1 MNYTFVILGIIVVIL
16 IYIIYTI
23 TMNQLTT
30 LKSNANLNTQNAPI
44 SIVLAPYSR
53 QYTYNLLFYLAGEP
67 SSSPVTIFARP
78 GFHSLSLTVDTS
90 NTNKVYNLVYTPS
103 NSESFVVEKNV
114 AFNQWIYISISVNNN
129 VCDFYINGKLV
140 SSVTDNSFLTLPT
153 SNQVILGNLNA
164 YIQSFTYYPRDFSAI
179 DVYNSYLGLNSGIN
193 SIYNLLTTYTV
204 AVSLLKN
211 GVKEASQTIL

>member
-1 MNYTFVILGIIVVIL
+1 
-16 IYIIYTI
+16 
-23 TMNQLTT
+23 MNQLTT

-67 SSSPVTIFARP
+67 SSSPVTIFSRP

-103 NSESFVVEKNV
+103 NSESFGVEKNV